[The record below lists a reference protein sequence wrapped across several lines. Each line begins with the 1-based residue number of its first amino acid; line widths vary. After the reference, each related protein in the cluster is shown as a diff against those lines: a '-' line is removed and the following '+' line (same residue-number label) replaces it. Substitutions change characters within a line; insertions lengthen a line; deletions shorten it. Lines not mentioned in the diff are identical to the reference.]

1 MNFKKLHNF
10 GSDRID
16 ILEKASFQVTVCGVS
31 TTAVAVSSADRQF
44 GVTVA
49 HFLNLIRCPDSDI
62 SLIMRCPS
70 ASFSL
75 DAFLYMESRVGDE
88 AVVFGHGVSNNIKNY
103 RATIGGF
110 YGANV
115 SGTVF
120 NVEVIIRANS
130 RYMVGTDQVPG
141 FSGAGVLNG
150 YGIIGIAS
158 GSLANSTNA
167 VIVPWSDSDIY
178 MCIQRQVNAGT
189 FFPVNCSSSIIA
201 MPSLLNRIEK
211 NLFSLIKKE
220 SNLLTRCIDWIYMNF

>member
-75 DAFLYMESRVGDE
+75 DASLYMEPRVGDE

-110 YGANV
+110 YGSTV
-115 SGTVF
+115 SGTAF

-130 RYMVGTDQVPG
+130 RYMVGADQVPG
-141 FSGAGVLNG
+141 SSVAGVLNG

-158 GSLANSTNA
+158 GSLTNSTNA
-167 VIVPWSDSDIY
+167 VIVPWSDIK
-178 MCIQRQVNAGT
+178 MCIQRQANAGT
-189 FFPVNCSSSIIA
+189 SFPANCSSSIIA
-201 MPSLLNRIEK
+201 KPSLLNRIEK

-220 SNLLTRCIDWIYMNF
+220 SNFLTRCIEWIYMNF